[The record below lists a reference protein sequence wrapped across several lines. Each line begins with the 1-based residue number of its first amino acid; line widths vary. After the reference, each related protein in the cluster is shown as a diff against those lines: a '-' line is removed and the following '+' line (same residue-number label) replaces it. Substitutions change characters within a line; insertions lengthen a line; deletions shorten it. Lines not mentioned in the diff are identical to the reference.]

1 MSVQKYYIGWDVGA
15 WNCDKNKSSRD
26 GIVILNED
34 GGIIGK
40 KRCSLRD
47 LINRSETYQ
56 QFLTNLFYECN
67 LKYQDQHVVLAIDAP
82 LGYSDA
88 FIKLISAYDAFDKD
102 IKDFKDNPYMFRATE
117 RFLYDQGY
125 TPLSAVNHMIG
136 SQSTKA
142 IHFISKFECYV
153 ESVGIW
159 KTNNKRLTVI
169 ETYPAVNIVEVLA
182 ELDDQ
187 HKDINDAFK
196 CAYIAKVFDQDR
208 SKLYSP
214 INDVSE
220 KEGWIWVLAKKVEG
234 IGKIIL
240 INEIVENFFNDNSS
254 IQIIPAKDLMP
265 YFIDAG
271 VFNKDFKKGKP
282 IRDFLRKLDKEDK
295 LEIINNLYADR
306 KEINTYWYFRR

>member
-26 GIVILNED
+26 GIVILNKD
-34 GGIIGK
+34 GCIIGK

-47 LINRSETYQ
+47 LINKSKSDQ
-56 QFLTNLFYECN
+56 QFLTNLFNECN

-88 FIKLISAYDAFDKD
+88 FVKLITANYTFNKD
-102 IKDFKDNPYMFRATE
+102 INDFKDNPYMFRATE
-117 RFLYDQGY
+117 RFLYDKGY

-142 IHFISKFECYV
+142 IHFISKFKCFI

-159 KTNNKRLTVI
+159 KSTNKRLTVI
-169 ETYPAVNIVEVLA
+169 ETYPAANIVEVPA
-182 ELDDQ
+182 ELNDH

-196 CAYIAKVFDQDR
+196 CAYIAKIFDQDR

-214 INDVSE
+214 ISDVLE
-220 KEGWIWVLAKKVEG
+220 KEGWIWGL
-234 IGKIIL
+234 
-240 INEIVENFFNDNSS
+240 
-254 IQIIPAKDLMP
+254 Q
-265 YFIDAG
+265 YQ
-271 VFNKDFKKGKP
+271 
-282 IRDFLRKLDKEDK
+282 
-295 LEIINNLYADR
+295 
-306 KEINTYWYFRR
+306 

>member
-34 GGIIGK
+34 GVVVGK
-40 KRCSLRD
+40 CRGSLRA
-47 LINRSETYQ
+47 LINGSETYQ
-56 QFLTNLFYECN
+56 QFLAALFKKCN
-67 LKYQDQHVVLAIDAP
+67 LTYRDQHIVLAIDAP

-88 FIKLISAYDAFDKD
+88 FVKLISVNDAFNKD

-142 IHFISKFECYV
+142 IHFISKFKCFI

-169 ETYPAVNIVEVLA
+169 ETYPAVNIVDVPA

-196 CAYIAKVFDQDR
+196 CAYIAKIFDQDR
-208 SKLYSP
+208 SRLYSP
-214 INDVSE
+214 LSDVLE
-220 KEGWIWVLAKKVEG
+220 KEGWIWVLQKH
-234 IGKIIL
+234 
-240 INEIVENFFNDNSS
+240 
-254 IQIIPAKDLMP
+254 
-265 YFIDAG
+265 
-271 VFNKDFKKGKP
+271 
-282 IRDFLRKLDKEDK
+282 
-295 LEIINNLYADR
+295 
-306 KEINTYWYFRR
+306 